1 MARIA
6 APAARDPVLSRERIL
21 MAAHAEFARLGLG
34 GARVDRIASQ
44 AGLNKRMIY
53 HYFGSK
59 DELFSA
65 VLLAN
70 YARKRES
77 EKALQLE
84 QEEPRQAICKLVSL
98 TWNYYL
104 QNPDFLNLLNS
115 ANLHQARH
123 LRASTAVRKMHH
135 PFVKMIDTILDKGV
149 KTGVFKP
156 GVDPVQLYITI
167 AGLSYFYL
175 SNQHTLSSIFHRN
188 LLSPKARAQR
198 LAHMTEVV
206 LGFLTPLRHD

>member
-1 MARIA
+1 M
-6 APAARDPVLSRERIL
+6 LSRERIL
-21 MAAHAEFARLGLG
+21 VAAHNEFARWGLG

-53 HYFGSK
+53 HYFGGK
-59 DELFSA
+59 DDLFSA

-70 YARKRES
+70 YARKRDS

-123 LRASTAVRKMHH
+123 LRASMAVRKMHH
-135 PFVKMIDTILDKGV
+135 PFVKMIATILDNGLLLFV
-149 KTGVFKP
+149 QPAYFVVDFSPQLAQPQGARTKTGP
-156 GVDPVQLYITI
+156 HDRSG
-167 AGLSYFYL
+167 AGLF
-175 SNQHTLSSIFHRN
+175 T
-188 LLSPKARAQR
+188 PP
-198 LAHMTEVV
+198 MT
-206 LGFLTPLRHD
+206 

>member
-1 MARIA
+1 VARTP
-6 APAARDPVLSRERIL
+6 APVARDPVLSRERIL
-21 MAAHAEFARLGLG
+21 VAAHNEFARWGLG

-53 HYFGSK
+53 HYFGGK
-59 DELFSA
+59 DDLFSA

-70 YARKRES
+70 YARKRDS

-84 QEEPRQAICKLVSL
+84 QEDPRQAICKLVSL

-135 PFVKMIDTILDKGV
+135 PFVKMIATILDNGV
-149 KTGVFKP
+149 QAGVFKP

-167 AGLSYFYL
+167 AGLAYFYL

-206 LGFLTPLRHD
+206 LGFLTPPLP

>member
-1 MARIA
+1 MARTP
-6 APAARDPVLSRERIL
+6 APVARDPVLSRERIL
-21 MAAHAEFARLGLG
+21 VAAHNEFARWGLG

-44 AGLNKRMIY
+44 AGLNKRRIY
-53 HYFGSK
+53 HYFGGK
-59 DELFSA
+59 DDLFSA

-70 YARKRES
+70 YARKRDS

-84 QEEPRQAICKLVSL
+84 QEDPRQAICKLVSL

-135 PFVKMIDTILDKGV
+135 PFVKMIATILDNGV
-149 KTGVFKP
+149 QAGVFKP

-167 AGLSYFYL
+167 AGLAYCYL

-206 LGFLTPLRHD
+206 LGFLTPPLP

>member
-1 MARIA
+1 MARTP
-6 APAARDPVLSRERIL
+6 APVARDPVLSRERIL
-21 MAAHAEFARLGLG
+21 VAAHNEFARWGLG

-53 HYFGSK
+53 HYFGGK
-59 DELFSA
+59 DDLFSA

-70 YARKRES
+70 YARKRDS

-123 LRASTAVRKMHH
+123 LRASMAVRKMHH
-135 PFVKMIDTILDKGV
+135 PFVKMIATILDNGV
-149 KTGVFKP
+149 HAGVFKP

-167 AGLSYFYL
+167 AGLAYFYL

-206 LGFLTPLRHD
+206 LGFLTPPLP

>member
-1 MARIA
+1 
-6 APAARDPVLSRERIL
+6 
-21 MAAHAEFARLGLG
+21 LGLG

-59 DELFSA
+59 DDLFSA

-84 QEEPRQAICKLVSL
+84 QEEPRQAISKLVGL

-135 PFVKMIDTILDKGV
+135 PFVKMIDTILDNGV
-149 KTGVFKP
+149 KAGVFKP

-167 AGLSYFYL
+167 AGLAYFYL

-206 LGFLTPLRHD
+206 LGFLTPPLP

>member
-1 MARIA
+1 MARTP
-6 APAARDPVLSRERIL
+6 APVARDPVLSRERIL
-21 MAAHAEFARLGLG
+21 VAAHNEFARWGLG